1 MNDSHARYRLD
12 HLLRKYKLMRMSE
25 ALILSLALALVAFI
39 VPYVFNVSLTGSL
52 ALAITG
58 GILLFL
64 FRCEQLHL
72 FKLNAYKITVYLDQH
87 FPSLQNSS
95 DLLLKENEELTGLQ
109 QLQKIRTAQAFEEL
123 YPSIRLPHR
132 LVQAAGIL
140 VVSILAAFTLTS
152 FAPMLTHRADK
163 TKPTETG
170 IDDSVVP
177 VIPAQVKEATI
188 TITPPAYTNL
198 NVQRTESWALTFA
211 EGSTVDWTIEFTAS
225 VKNPS
230 LIFSGK
236 DNIPLKTSSA
246 GIYSLRKTIHETG
259 FYQLAWTNE
268 QGETKHSDFYK
279 LEVIKDLPPVIT
291 VHKLNQFTE
300 LEFSSSATVDVQAT
314 LADDYGLDNAHIIA
328 TVSKGSGESVKFRED
343 KLFFEKPATIRG
355 KHIDATRKLNL
366 AKLGM
371 EPGDELYFYVVAFDT
386 KQPVPNRSRTET
398 YFISLRDTTKQE
410 TVVDDGL
417 GVDLMPDYF
426 RSQRQI
432 IIDTEKL
439 LKERKQISKQNFQ
452 SKSNEL
458 GYDQKVLR
466 LRYGEFLG
474 EEFESGI
481 GPQENPAEEDHDH
494 EEEDIT
500 KKYGHV
506 HDTENEHNL
515 VEEKKSGHDHHHH
528 AEGKEGETD
537 KNGIPAGFVHEH
549 DSEEEAT
556 FFTQSISAKLKAAL
570 TIMWDAELHLRLYEP
585 EKSLPFQYKALKLL
599 KEISQD
605 SRIYVHRTGF
615 DPPPLKEEKRM
626 TGDLS
631 EVKNTTAQAAAE
643 RDESYPAI
651 RKAVQVIASTL
662 AADSLYVGD
671 AVKKSLTQAGGEL
684 SNLALE
690 KPGLYL
696 KSLSLIRALA
706 ENEVKP
712 ADQRKALQA
721 IQASLWRA
729 LPTASSTP
737 TASART
743 LHELDQ
749 AFIKN
754 LRTHD

>member
-1 MNDSHARYRLD
+1 MNNSHARYRL
-12 HLLRKYKLMRMSE
+12 HQLLRKYKLMRMSE
-25 ALILSLALALVAFI
+25 AFVLSLALALIACI
-39 VPYVFNVSLTGSL
+39 VPYILHVSLAGSL
-52 ALAITG
+52 VLGIIG

-72 FKLNAYKITVYLDQH
+72 FKLNEYKVTVYLNQH

-95 DLLLKENEELTGLQ
+95 DLLLKENEELTRLQ
-109 QLQKIRTAQAFEEL
+109 QLQKIRTTQAFETL

-132 LVQAAGIL
+132 LLQAIGIL
-140 VVSILAAFTLTS
+140 VISIIVSFTLTS
-152 FAPMLTHRADK
+152 FAPLLVHKESK
-163 TKPTETG
+163 TQSNGSTTNTSTA
-170 IDDSVVP
+170 IVA
-177 VIPAQVKEATI
+177 PAQVKQTNI

-198 NVQRTESWALTFA
+198 KAQHTTSWALSFA
-211 EGSTVDWTIEFTAS
+211 EGSTIQWTIEFTAG

-236 DNIPLKTSSA
+236 ENIPLKASDA
-246 GIYSLRKTIHETG
+246 GIYSLRKTITETG
-259 FYQLAWTNE
+259 FYQLAWTTE

-300 LEFSSSATVDVQAT
+300 LEFSNSATVEVHAT
-314 LADDYGLDNAHIIA
+314 LSDDYGLNHAHIIA

-343 KLFFEKPATIRG
+343 KFSFEKPATIHG

-371 EPGDELYFYVVAFDT
+371 EPGDELYFYVVTFDT

-439 LKERKQISKQNFQ
+439 LKEKKQIAKQTFQ

-481 GPQENPAEEDHDH
+481 GPQENPAEEDH
-494 EEEDIT
+494 EEDIT

-515 VEEKKSGHDHHHH
+515 VEEKKDGHDHHHH
-528 AEGKEGETD
+528 TEGKEGETD

-556 FFTQSISAKLKAAL
+556 FFTQSIRAKLKAAL

-631 EVKNTTAQAAAE
+631 EVKNATAQATIGHG
-643 RDESYPAI
+643 ESYTAI
-651 RKAVQVIASTL
+651 RKALQAIASIL
-662 AADSLYVGD
+662 AADSLYVDD
-671 AVKKSLTQAGGEL
+671 AATKSLTQAGQEL
-684 SNLALE
+684 SKLAIE

-696 KSLSLIRALA
+696 KSLSLIRALT
-706 ENEVKP
+706 ENEINS
-712 ADQRKALQA
+712 AEQRRALED

-729 LPTASSTP
+729 LPVTTSAPAAST
-737 TASART
+737 RT

>member
-1 MNDSHARYRLD
+1 
-12 HLLRKYKLMRMSE
+12 MRMSE
-25 ALILSLALALVAFI
+25 AFVLALALALAAFVI
-39 VPYVFNVSLTGSL
+39 PYIFNVPWTGSL
-52 ALAITG
+52 ILSVGG

-64 FRCEQLHL
+64 YRCEQLKL
-72 FKLNAYKITVYLDQH
+72 FKLNEYKVTVYLNQH
-87 FPSLQNSS
+87 FSSLQNSS
-95 DLLLKENEELTGLQ
+95 DLLLKDNDELTGLQ
-109 QLQKIRTAQAFEEL
+109 QLQKIRTTQAFEEL
-123 YPSIRLPHR
+123 YPSIRLPNR
-132 LVQAAGIL
+132 LLQSIGIL
-140 VVSILAAFTLTS
+140 AISIVTSFTLTS
-152 FAPMLTHRADK
+152 FAPLLVHKGTTTQSTRPAANSSA
-163 TKPTETG
+163 T
-170 IDDSVVP
+170 IVA
-177 VIPAQVKEATI
+177 PAQVKQTDI
-188 TITPPAYTNL
+188 TITPPAYTSL
-198 NVQRTESWALTFA
+198 KVQHTTSWALTFA
-211 EGSTVDWTIEFTAS
+211 EGSTIDWTIEFTTG

-236 DNIPLKTSSA
+236 ENIPLKTSNTT
-246 GIYSLRKTIHETG
+246 IYSLRKTITETG
-259 FYQLAWTNE
+259 FYQLAWTTE

-291 VHKLNQFTE
+291 IHKLNQFTE
-300 LEFSSSATVDVQAT
+300 LEFSSSATVDVHAT
-314 LADDYGLDNAHIIA
+314 LTDDYGLDNAHIIA

-343 KLFFEKPATIRG
+343 KLFFEKPSSISG

-386 KQPVPNRSRTET
+386 KQPAPNRSRTET

-439 LKERKQISKQNFQ
+439 LKEKKQITKQTFQ

-481 GPQENPAEEDHDH
+481 GLQENPAEADHGH

-515 VEEKKSGHDHHHH
+515 VEEKKGGHDHHHH

-537 KNGIPAGFVHEH
+537 KNGIPAGLVHEH

-556 FFTQSISAKLKAAL
+556 FFTQSIRAKLKAAL

-631 EVKNTTAQAAAE
+631 EVKSATAQAMAE
-643 RDESYPAI
+643 HNESYPAI
-651 RKAVQVIASTL
+651 RKALQTIASSL
-662 AADSLYVGD
+662 ATDSLYVND
-671 AVKKSLTQAGGEL
+671 AAKKNLTQAGREL
-684 SNLALE
+684 SKLAIE

-696 KSLSLIRALA
+696 KSLSLIRAMT

-712 ADQRKALQA
+712 AEQRRALKD

-729 LPTASSTP
+729 LPATTSAPSASTNM
-737 TASART
+737 

>member
-1 MNDSHARYRLD
+1 MNESHARHRL
-12 HLLRKYKLMRMSE
+12 HRLLRKYKLMRMSE
-25 ALILSLALALVAFI
+25 AFVLALALALIACI
-39 VPYVFNVSLTGSL
+39 VPYIFHVSLAGSL
-52 ALAITG
+52 ALGVTG

-64 FRCEQLHL
+64 LRCEQLHL
-72 FKLNAYKITVYLDQH
+72 FKLNAYKVTVYLNQH

-109 QLQKIRTAQAFEEL
+109 QLQKIRTTQAFEAL

-132 LVQAAGIL
+132 LLQAAA
-140 VVSILAAFTLTS
+140 ILALSIVASVTLTS
-152 FAPMLTHRADK
+152 FAPLLMHHGSE
-163 TKPTETG
+163 TKSAETTENTSTA
-170 IDDSVVP
+170 IVT
-177 VIPAQVKEATI
+177 PAQVKQTDI

-198 NVQRTESWALTFA
+198 KVQHTTSWALTLA
-211 EGSTVDWTIEFTAS
+211 EGSTIDWTIEFTAG

-236 DNIPLKTSSA
+236 ENISLKASNA
-246 GIYSLRKTIHETG
+246 GIYSLRKTITETG
-259 FYQLAWTNE
+259 FYQLAWTTE
-268 QGETKHSDFYK
+268 QGETRHSDFYK
-279 LEVIKDLPPVIT
+279 LEVIKDLPPVVT

-300 LEFSSSATVDVQAT
+300 LEFSNSATIDVHAT

-343 KLFFEKPATIRG
+343 KLFFEKPASISG
-355 KHIDATRKLNL
+355 KHVDATRKLNL

-371 EPGDELYFYVVAFDT
+371 EPGDELYFYVVTFDT

-439 LKERKQISKQNFQ
+439 LKEKKQITKQTFQ

-481 GPQENPAEEDHDH
+481 GPQENPTEEDHDH

-515 VEEKKSGHDHHHH
+515 VEEKKGGHDHH
-528 AEGKEGETD
+528 AESKEGETD

-556 FFTQSISAKLKAAL
+556 FFTQSIRAKLKAAL

-631 EVKNTTAQAAAE
+631 EVKSATALATE
-643 RDESYPAI
+643 VRSESYPAI
-651 RKAVQVIASTL
+651 RKALQTIASTL
-662 AADSLYVGD
+662 STDSLYVD
-671 AVKKSLTQAGGEL
+671 DTVKKNLTHAGREL
-684 SNLALE
+684 SKLAIE

-696 KSLSLIRALA
+696 KSLSLIRALT

-712 ADQRKALQA
+712 AEQRRALKD

-729 LPTASSTP
+729 LPATTNAPAAST
-737 TASART
+737 RT

-754 LRTHD
+754 LRNHD

>member
-1 MNDSHARYRLD
+1 MNDSYARYRL
-12 HLLRKYKLMRMSE
+12 HQLLRKYKIMRMGE
-25 ALILSLALALVAFI
+25 AFILSLALALVAFI
-39 VPYVFNVSLTGSL
+39 VPYVLHVSLAGSL
-52 ALAITG
+52 ALAIIG

-72 FKLNAYKITVYLDQH
+72 FKLNAYKVTVYLNQH

-109 QLQKIRTAQAFEEL
+109 QLQKIRTVQAFDAL

-132 LVQAAGIL
+132 LLQATGIL
-140 VVSILAAFTLTS
+140 AISMLASFTLTS
-152 FAPMLTHRADK
+152 FAPMLTHRGDK
-163 TKPTETG
+163 TAVNEDTKNPSAA
-170 IDDSVVP
+170 IP
-177 VIPAQVKEATI
+177 APAQVKQTSI

-198 NVQRTESWALTFA
+198 KTEHTESWALTFA
-211 EGSTVDWTIEFTAS
+211 EGSTIHWNIAFTAG

-236 DNIPLKTSSA
+236 ENIPLKASDA
-246 GIYSLRKTIHETG
+246 GTFSLQKKISETG
-259 FYQLAWTNE
+259 FYQLAWTTD

-300 LEFSSSATVDVQAT
+300 LEFSNNATIDLQAT

-371 EPGDELYFYVVAFDT
+371 EPGDELYFYVVTFDT
-386 KQPVPNRSRTET
+386 KQPIPNRSRTET
-398 YFISLRDTTKQE
+398 YFVSLLDTTKQE

-439 LKERKQISKQNFQ
+439 LKERKQITKQTFQ

-494 EEEDIT
+494 EDEDIT

-515 VEEKKSGHDHHHH
+515 VEEKKGGHDHHHH

-556 FFTQSISAKLKAAL
+556 FFTQSIRAKLKAAL

-631 EVKNTTAQAAAE
+631 EVKSATAQAAAKKN
-643 RDESYPAI
+643 ESYPAI
-651 RKAVQVIASTL
+651 RKASQVIASTL
-662 AADSLYVGD
+662 GADSLYVD
-671 AVKKSLTQAGGEL
+671 DIVRRSLTDAGREL
-684 SNLALE
+684 SKLALE

-696 KSLSLIRALA
+696 KSLSLIRAIT

-712 ADQRKALQA
+712 AEQRKALSD

-729 LPTASSTP
+729 LPV
-737 TASART
+737 TASAPEASVRT

>member
-1 MNDSHARYRLD
+1 
-12 HLLRKYKLMRMSE
+12 MRMSE
-25 ALILSLALALVAFI
+25 AFILSLALALAAFI
-39 VPYVFNVSLTGSL
+39 VPYILNVSLAGCLTL
-52 ALAITG
+52 AMIG

-72 FKLNAYKITVYLDQH
+72 FKTNAYRITVYLDQH
-87 FPSLQNSS
+87 FPILQNSS

-109 QLQKIRTAQAFEEL
+109 QLQKIRTTQAFEAL

-132 LVQAAGIL
+132 LVQACGIL
-140 VVSILAAFTLTS
+140 VVSILASFTLTS
-152 FAPMLTHRADK
+152 FAPMFAHRGNLTK
-163 TKPTETG
+163 VTG
-170 IDDSVVP
+170 STGGDSVVT
-177 VIPAQVKEATI
+177 VIPAQVKHATI
-188 TITPPAYTNL
+188 TITPPTYTHL
-198 NVQRTESWALTFA
+198 EIQHTESWALTFA
-211 EGSTVDWTIEFTAS
+211 EGSTIDWTIEFTTG

-236 DNIPLKTSSA
+236 ENIPLKTSGA
-246 GIYSLRKTIHETG
+246 ETFTLRKSITETG
-259 FYQLAWTNE
+259 FYQLAWTTD

-291 VHKLNQFTE
+291 IHKLNQFTE

-343 KLFFEKPATIRG
+343 KLYFEKPATISG
-355 KHIDATRKLNL
+355 KHIDASRKLNL

-371 EPGDELYFYVVAFDT
+371 EPGDELYFYVVTFDT

-410 TVVDDGL
+410 TVIDDGL

-439 LKERKQISKQNFQ
+439 LKEKKQISKQTFQ

-494 EEEDIT
+494 EEDIT

-515 VEEKKSGHDHHHH
+515 VEEKKGGHDHHHH

-556 FFTQSISAKLKAAL
+556 FFTQSIRAKLKAAL

-631 EVKNTTAQAAAE
+631 EVKSTTARAVAE
-643 RDESYPAI
+643 RSESYPAI
-651 RKAVQVIASTL
+651 RKAAQIIAATL
-662 AADSLYVGD
+662 ATDSLYVD
-671 AVKKSLTQAGGEL
+671 AVVKKSLTEAGREL
-684 SNLALE
+684 SILALE

-696 KSLSLIRALA
+696 KSLSLIRALS
-706 ENEVKP
+706 ENELKP
-712 ADQRKALQA
+712 VDQRKALAA
-721 IQASLWRA
+721 IQASFWQA
-729 LPTASSTP
+729 LPAASSAP
-737 TASART
+737 AASART

>member
-1 MNDSHARYRLD
+1 MNERYARYRLH

-25 ALILSLALALVAFI
+25 AFVLALALALIAFI
-39 VPYVFNVSLTGSL
+39 VPYIFHVSLAGSL
-52 ALAITG
+52 ALSITG

-64 FRCEQLHL
+64 LHCEQLQL
-72 FKLNAYKITVYLDQH
+72 FKLNAYKVTVYLNQH

-109 QLQKIRTAQAFEEL
+109 QLQKIRTTQAFEAL

-132 LVQAAGIL
+132 LLQALGIL
-140 VVSILAAFTLTS
+140 AVSILASFTLTS
-152 FAPMLTHRADK
+152 FAPLLTHQGSK
-163 TKPTETG
+163 IKSTGTTENAAAT
-170 IDDSVVP
+170 I
-177 VIPAQVKEATI
+177 IAPAQVKQTNI

-198 NVQRTESWALTFA
+198 KAQHTTSWALTFA
-211 EGSTVDWTIEFTAS
+211 EGSAIEWTVEFTAG

-236 DNIPLKTSSA
+236 ENIPLKASST
-246 GIYSLRKTIHETG
+246 GIYSLRKTINETG
-259 FYQLAWTNE
+259 FYQLAWTTE

-300 LEFSSSATVDVQAT
+300 LEFSNSATVDVHAT

-343 KLFFEKPATIRG
+343 KLLFEKPATIRG

-366 AKLGM
+366 ARLGM
-371 EPGDELYFYVVAFDT
+371 EPGDELYFYVVTFDT
-386 KQPVPNRSRTET
+386 KQPIPNRSRTET

-439 LKERKQISKQNFQ
+439 LKEKKQITKQTFQ

-515 VEEKKSGHDHHHH
+515 VEEKKGGHDHHHH
-528 AEGKEGETD
+528 AESKEGEAD

-556 FFTQSISAKLKAAL
+556 FFTQSIRAKLKAAL

-626 TGDLS
+626 TGDLG
-631 EVKNTTAQAAAE
+631 EVKSATALATAARSE
-643 RDESYPAI
+643 NYPAI
-651 RKAVQVIASTL
+651 RKALQVIASAL
-662 AADSLYVGD
+662 SPDSLHVD
-671 AVKKSLTQAGGEL
+671 DEMKKNLTQAGQEL
-684 SNLALE
+684 STLAIE

-696 KSLSLIRALA
+696 KSLSLIRALT

-712 ADQRKALQA
+712 AEQRSALKA
-721 IQASLWRA
+721 IETSLWRA
-729 LPTASSTP
+729 LPAATNAPAAST
-737 TASART
+737 RT